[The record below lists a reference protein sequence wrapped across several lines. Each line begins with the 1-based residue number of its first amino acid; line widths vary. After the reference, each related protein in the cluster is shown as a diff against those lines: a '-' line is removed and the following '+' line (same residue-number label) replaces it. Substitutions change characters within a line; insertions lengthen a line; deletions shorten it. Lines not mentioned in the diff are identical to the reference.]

1 MTDLRITFLRIFLSL
16 LVVMALM
23 TSGVS
28 AADPP
33 AKQGGESDDLVRTE
47 SKAATERAVEEIG
60 KWKFDFE
67 DEKLGTIVAEKDSAL
82 RWAWTD
88 NGRAYGNLFV
98 LSAQDRPVAI
108 VEFFTWYSPIQG
120 AYFQCTSLTNFPMNA
135 KRSGQDIWRPTK
147 SNVVMQN
154 VPDAPTPAK
163 TASQRLVQMKRL
175 AEAFQV
181 EVDDKRATEITVR
194 QLRLMPRPLHRY
206 GKSDSPILDG
216 ALFSYAVSSDPGAI
230 LVLEVVS
237 SGDGPR
243 WQYGFARVWSY
254 GARATYS
261 GKRVW
266 DIEEVNP
273 RADMKANFYLNALP

>member
-1 MTDLRITFLRIFLSL
+1 MTDRRFTFLRMLLSL
-16 LVVMALM
+16 SVVMALM

-33 AKQGGESDDLVRTE
+33 VKQQGESDDLVKQE

-60 KWKFDFE
+60 KWKFQFE
-67 DEKLGTIVAEKDSAL
+67 DEKLGSIVAEKDSAL

-120 AYFQCTSLTNFPMNA
+120 AYFQCTSLTNSPMTA
-135 KRSGQDIWRPTK
+135 KRSGQEIWRPTK
-147 SNVVMQN
+147 SNVVMKDF
-154 VPDAPTPAK
+154 PDAPAPAK
-163 TASQRLVQMKRL
+163 TATARLVQMRRL

-181 EVDDKRATEITVR
+181 EVDDKRATEITAR
-194 QLRLMPRPLHRY
+194 QLRLMSRPVHRY
-206 GKSDSPILDG
+206 GKSEGTVLDG
-216 ALFSYAVSSDPGAI
+216 ALFSFAVSSDPGAI

-237 SGDGPR
+237 TPDGPR

-254 GARATYS
+254 GARASYD
-261 GKRVW
+261 GKRIW
-266 DIEEVNP
+266 EIEEVNP
-273 RADMKANFYLNALP
+273 RADMKADFYLNALP

>member
-1 MTDLRITFLRIFLSL
+1 MEIRHICIRVIGLMMAT
-16 LVVMALM
+16 ALM
-23 TSGVS
+23 VAGVG

-33 AKQGGESDDLVRTE
+33 AKQAGESDDLVRTE

-60 KWKFDFE
+60 KWKFHFE
-67 DEKLGTIVAEKDSAL
+67 DEKLGTIAAEKDSSL

-108 VEFFTWYSPIQG
+108 VEFFTWFSPIQG
-120 AYFQCTSLTNFPMNA
+120 AYFQCTSLTDSSMTA
-135 KRSGQDIWRPTK
+135 KRSGQEIWRPSK
-147 SNVVMQN
+147 SNVVMQK
-154 VPDAPTPAK
+154 VPDVPTPAK
-163 TASQRLVQMKRL
+163 TPATRLVQMRRI
-175 AEAFQV
+175 AEALQV
-181 EVDDKRATEITVR
+181 EVDDKRATEITAR

-206 GKSDSPILDG
+206 GKPDSSILDG

-230 LVLEVVS
+230 LVLEAVS
-237 SGDGPR
+237 SSDGPR

-254 GARATYS
+254 GARASYS

-266 DIEEVNP
+266 EIEEVNP
-273 RADMKANFYLNALP
+273 RADMKASFYLNALP

>member
-1 MTDLRITFLRIFLSL
+1 MEIRLVCFRVIGL
-16 LVVMALM
+16 LLAIAVIVA
-23 TSGVS
+23 GVG
-28 AADPP
+28 AAEPP
-33 AKQGGESDDLVRTE
+33 AKQEGESDDLVRTE

-60 KWKFDFE
+60 KWKFNFE
-67 DEKLGTIVAEKDSAL
+67 DEKLGNIVAEKDSAL

-120 AYFQCTSLTNFPMNA
+120 AYFQCTSLTNSPMSA
-135 KRSGQDIWRPTK
+135 KRAGQEIWRPK
-147 SNVVMQN
+147 NNNVAMQN
-154 VPDAPTPAK
+154 VPDAPPPAK
-163 TASQRLVQMKRL
+163 TAAARLVQMRRL

-194 QLRLMPRPLHRY
+194 QLRLMSRPVHRY
-206 GKSDSPILDG
+206 GKPDGSVLDG
-216 ALFSYAVSSDPGAI
+216 AIFAYAVSSDPGAI

-237 SGDGPR
+237 SDDGPR

-254 GARATYS
+254 GARATHS

-266 DIEEVNP
+266 TVEEVNP

>member
-1 MTDLRITFLRIFLSL
+1 MIEVR
-16 LVVMALM
+16 LVFVRATGLMMALALM
-23 TSGVS
+23 TASVC
-28 AADPP
+28 AAEPP
-33 AKQGGESDDLVRTE
+33 AKQEEKSDDLVRTE

-60 KWKFDFE
+60 QWKFHFE
-67 DEKLGTIVAEKDSAL
+67 DEKLGTIVAEKGSAL

-120 AYFQCTSLTNFPMNA
+120 AYFQCTSLTNSPMSA
-135 KRSGQDIWRPTK
+135 KRSGEEIWRPTK
-147 SNVVMQN
+147 NNVVMQD

-163 TASQRLVQMKRL
+163 TPAARLVQMRRL

-181 EVDDKRATEITVR
+181 EVDDKRATEITAR
-194 QLRLMPRPLHRY
+194 QLRLMSRPVHRY
-206 GKSDSPILDG
+206 GKAEGTVLDG
-216 ALFSYAVSSDPGAI
+216 ALFSFAVSSDPGAI

-243 WQYGFARVWSY
+243 WQFGFARVWSY
-254 GARATYS
+254 GARASYD

-266 DIEEVNP
+266 EIEEVNP
-273 RADMKANFYLNALP
+273 RADMKASFYLNALP

>member
-1 MTDLRITFLRIFLSL
+1 MIEVRLI
-16 LVVMALM
+16 LVRATGLMLALALM
-23 TSGVS
+23 AASVC
-28 AADPP
+28 AADPQ
-33 AKQGGESDDLVRTE
+33 AKQEEKSDDLVRTE

-60 KWKFDFE
+60 KWTFHFE

-98 LSAQDRPVAI
+98 LSAQDRPVAV

-120 AYFQCTSLTNFPMNA
+120 AYFQCTSLTNSPMTA
-135 KRSGQDIWRPTK
+135 KRSGQEIWRPK
-147 SNVVMQN
+147 NNNVVMQD
-154 VPDAPTPAK
+154 VSDAPTPAK
-163 TASQRLVQMKRL
+163 TAAARLVQMRRL

-194 QLRLMPRPLHRY
+194 QLRLMSRPVHRY
-206 GKSDSPILDG
+206 GKAEGTVLDG
-216 ALFSYAVSSDPGAI
+216 ALFSFAVSSDPGAI

-254 GARATYS
+254 GARATLS

-273 RADMKANFYLNALP
+273 RADMMANFYLNVLP